1 MVDVAPDDGHDGG
14 DMAQIQ
20 LAYPIPMPAIMTQ
33 SYADHV
39 RAARANGW
47 SNYNGGIDW
56 AIPQG
61 TPVSA
66 SAVGRVTV
74 ARHDATGYGMHV
86 RISHDGGWLTIYAH
100 LSQLMVQ
107 VGETVRAGQV
117 IGKSGNTGNSTGPH
131 LHFEV
136 RHNGYAVDPQP
147 LFVQPDP
154 GEPPVTVGRRVEAG
168 DMGRITGV
176 GLRIRSAPTL
186 TDDTI
191 IGHAV
196 PGAIVPVD
204 AVTDDWVRVVA
215 WISRDWIE
223 AI

>member
-1 MVDVAPDDGHDGG
+1 
-14 DMAQIQ
+14 MAIQ

-39 RAARANGW
+39 ERARANGW
-47 SNYNGGIDW
+47 TNYNGGIDW
-56 AIPQG
+56 AVPQG
-61 TPVSA
+61 TPVTA
-66 SAVGRVTV
+66 AAPGRVTV

-86 RISHDGGWLTIYAH
+86 RIQHDGGYLTIYAH
-100 LSQLMVQ
+100 LSVLMVQ
-107 VGETVRAGQV
+107 TGAVVQVGQIV
-117 IGKSGNTGNSTGPH
+117 GKSGNTGNSTGPH
-131 LHFEV
+131 LHFEL
-136 RHNGYAVDPQP
+136 RNGPRAIDPQP
-147 LFVQPDP
+147 YMVARD
-154 GEPPVTVGRRVEAG
+154 VTTPSTADYQAG
-168 DMGRITGV
+168 DMVRIVGV

-223 AI
+223 AV

>member
-1 MVDVAPDDGHDGG
+1 
-14 DMAQIQ
+14 MAIQ

-33 SYADHV
+33 SYADHIE
-39 RAARANGW
+39 RARVNGW

-56 AIPQG
+56 AVPQG
-61 TPVSA
+61 TPVTAAA
-66 SAVGRVTV
+66 SGTVTV

-86 RISHDGGWLTIYAH
+86 RIRHDGGYMTIYGH
-100 LSQLMVQ
+100 LSQLMVSPGEVVR
-107 VGETVRAGQV
+107 VGQP

-131 LHFEV
+131 LHFEL
-136 RHNGYAVDPQP
+136 RSGSRPIDPMP
-147 LFVQPDP
+147 LFGAPADGAP
-154 GEPPVTVGRRVEAG
+154 TTRRVDVG

-176 GLRIRSAPTL
+176 GLRIRTAPRL

-196 PGAIVPVD
+196 PGAILPVD
-204 AVTDDWVRVVA
+204 SVTDDWVRVVV